1 MGYNWQQQCEKIRK
15 LGLWDESTVD
25 LRFSA
30 HAARDPGKPAVVAY
44 RTDNDEPVR
53 LSYGEVEDMAG
64 RAAAG
69 LRRLGVGPGD
79 VVAAQLPN
87 WWEFVVTALAAAR
100 VGAIMNP
107 LVPVL
112 REYELTYMLGHG
124 GAKVFIVPETFR
136 NFDYAAMAEDL
147 KETVPT
153 LQHAIVAGGKGDNS
167 FDKMLLSGEDRI
179 PAPRSLA
186 DSPFRP
192 DELSVLSFTSGTTG
206 QPKGVMHC
214 NNTVLAGVAALGG
227 AFGQGPGD
235 VFLGCSPLG
244 HMTGYLSLM
253 QGLCLGGTVVLQ
265 DIWQPRQGVEIMLNE
280 GVTYISAAPVFLA
293 DICEATKPEERGA
306 FALRNFL
313 CSGAPIPPALIER
326 AINDFGFPVSS
337 LWGMTESLAGTLT
350 PPEMASE
357 KSATSDGRSL
367 PHVDIRIAD
376 DSGAPVPAGM
386 TGRLLVRSPMMFMG
400 YFKRPDITPFSDD
413 GWFDSGDL
421 AFMDEDGYIR
431 IAGRTKDVIIRGG
444 ENVPVM
450 ELENLL
456 MRHPA
461 VVDVALVAF
470 PDKRLGER
478 ACLFATVKPGTHLDL
493 DAIRAFLGEHK
504 VAKQFWPERVE
515 IVAEMPR
522 TPNGKIH
529 KHRLR
534 EQARS
539 FEMP

>member
-1 MGYNWQQQCEKIRK
+1 MPYTWQKQQQKVRAR
-15 LGLWDESTVD
+15 GLWSESTVD
-25 LRFSA
+25 LEFSR
-30 HAARDPGKPAVVAY
+30 HAARDPEKPAVVAY
-44 RTDNDEPVR
+44 RTGIAEPIR
-53 LSYGEVEDMAG
+53 LSYGELANLTA
-64 RAAAG
+64 RAAAA
-69 LRRLGVGPGD
+69 LRALGIGPGD
-79 VVAAQLPN
+79 IVAAQLPN

-100 VGAIMNP
+100 LGAVMNP

-124 GAKVFIVPETFR
+124 GAKVLIVPQSFR
-136 NFDYAAMAEDL
+136 GFDHAAMAMSL
-147 KETVPT
+147 KETVPS
-153 LQHAIVAGGKGDNS
+153 LEHVIIASGSGADGFDEVLLAGQDIVPPPSSVSAS
-167 FDKMLLSGEDRI
+167 QV
-179 PAPRSLA
+179 AP
-186 DSPFRP
+186 DV
-192 DELSVLSFTSGTTG
+192 LSVLSFTSGTTG

-214 NNTVLAGVAALGG
+214 NNTVLAGVATLGG
-227 AFGQGPGD
+227 AFAHGPDD

-293 DICEATKPEERGA
+293 DICEATKPDERGS

-326 AINDFGFPVSS
+326 AIREFGFPVSS

-350 PPEMASE
+350 PPEMAAE
-357 KSATSDGRSL
+357 KSATSDGC
-367 PHVDIRIAD
+367 PMPNVDIRIAD
-376 DSGAPVPAGM
+376 DSGEPLPAGT

-400 YFKRPDITPFSDD
+400 YFKRPDITPFSDE

-421 AFMDEDGYIR
+421 AYTDADGYIR

-450 ELENLL
+450 EIENLL
-456 MRHPA
+456 MRHPD
-461 VVDVALVAF
+461 VVDAALVAF

-478 ACLFATVKPGTHLDL
+478 ACLFATVKPGARLDL

-515 IVAEMPR
+515 VIPEMPR

-534 EQARS
+534 EEARS
-539 FEMP
+539 YEIA